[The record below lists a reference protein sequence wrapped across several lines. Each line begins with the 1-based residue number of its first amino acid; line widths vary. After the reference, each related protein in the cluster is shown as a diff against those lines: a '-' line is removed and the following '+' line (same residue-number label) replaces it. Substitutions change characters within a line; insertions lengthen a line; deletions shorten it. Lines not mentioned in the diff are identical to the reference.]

1 MLRYVVGRA
10 VWAVALVIAVSF
22 VMYVLFFL
30 APGNGLSLSGSFA
43 NEAQIADAS
52 STQGT
57 TEQRPLT
64 EYLQFVGHLV
74 RADLGTSWRSGDDVT
89 WLLGQAIPA
98 SGSLLLGGLLLWMVV
113 ALVVGVRSAM
123 RPRGVVDRVGNA
135 FVLFGVS
142 AHPLWLGLLLAWLFG
157 YVLGWTPIEGY
168 CDFFRPNAASECGG
182 PVQWA
187 YHLILPWIVFA
198 AAYAALYTRM
208 IRSGVLENLQED
220 YVRTA
225 RAKGVSETALVRRH
239 ALRNAL
245 LPIATMLTM
254 DLGLALSGTIFVEH
268 VFRVPGLGFL
278 AFNAIPRRDLPVI
291 LGVLVFVSLV
301 IVLLSL
307 IVDVLH
313 AVLDPRITSPVAVRT
328 PQAPGR

>member
-1 MLRYVVGRA
+1 M
-10 VWAVALVIAVSF
+10 WAVMLAVVVSF

-30 APGNGLSLSGSFA
+30 APGNGLSLAGSFA
-43 NEAQIADAS
+43 NEAQIADSS
-52 STQGT
+52 STQQT
-57 TEQRPLT
+57 TTQAPLS
-64 EYLQFVGHLV
+64 EYLEFLGHLA
-74 RADLGTSWRSGDDVT
+74 RADLGTSWRTGDDVT

-98 SGSLLLGGLLLWMVV
+98 SGSLLLGGLVLWMSI
-113 ALVVGVRSAM
+113 ALVVGIRSAV

-135 FVLFGVS
+135 FVLFGLS
-142 AHPLWLGLLLAWLFG
+142 AHPLWLGLVLAWVFG
-157 YVLGWTPIEGY
+157 YLLGWTPIEGY

-187 YHLILPWIVFA
+187 YHLILPWIVLS

-220 YVRTA
+220 YVRAA
-225 RAKGVSETALVRRH
+225 RAKGVSEPNLVRRH

-278 AFNAIPRRDLPVI
+278 TFNAIPRRDLPVL
-291 LGVLVFVSLV
+291 LGVLVFISLV
-301 IVLLSL
+301 IVLFSL
-307 IVDVLH
+307 VLDVIL
-313 AVLDPRITSPVAVRT
+313 ALLDPRIASPTAPRQARSVAR
-328 PQAPGR
+328 